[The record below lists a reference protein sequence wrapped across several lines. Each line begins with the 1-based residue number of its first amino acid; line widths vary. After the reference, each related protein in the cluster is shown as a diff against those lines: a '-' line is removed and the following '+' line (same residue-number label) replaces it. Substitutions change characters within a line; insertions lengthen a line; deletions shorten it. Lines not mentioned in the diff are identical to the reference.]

1 MKKITAVITLFF
13 LICLNLTGTADAARV
28 FQAQLTYDGAVHDYT
43 GAYFTVLVN
52 GQEVTSP
59 IPSRVYITYDGDIVS
74 LTIDERIALVNG
86 QRVEMEV
93 PAKIIAY
100 NDIGKT
106 MVPVRF
112 VA

>member
-1 MKKITAVITLFF
+1 MKKITAIITLFF

-59 IPSRVYITYDGDIVS
+59 IPPVVLESGRSIVAVREIFES
-74 LTIDERIALVNG
+74 LGAQVLWAPG
-86 QRVEMEV
+86 
-93 PAKIIAY
+93 
-100 NDIGKT
+100 
-106 MVPVRF
+106 
-112 VA
+112 